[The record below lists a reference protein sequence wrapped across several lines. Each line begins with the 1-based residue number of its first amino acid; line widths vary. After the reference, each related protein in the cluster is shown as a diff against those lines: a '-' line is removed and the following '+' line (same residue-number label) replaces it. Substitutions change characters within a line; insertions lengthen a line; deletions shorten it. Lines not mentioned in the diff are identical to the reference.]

1 MKLREL
7 KETAAGKLAEA
18 GIELPYLE
26 VQVLFSR
33 FLSLSKTRQILE
45 SEKEVEEADVRKVL
59 SAVEERCSHTP
70 LSYITGHR
78 EFYGLDFKVT
88 PDTLIPRPDT
98 EILVETALEFLNG
111 RKDAKILDMC
121 TGTGCAGIAA
131 AANASVS
138 SLTLCDISRK
148 ALECAKTNAKALLP
162 PSLPVNFILSDLFEN
177 IGDRDFDVIISNP
190 PYIRKDYLETL
201 SPEVRKE
208 PALALFDDD
217 IDGLGLCRKIASSA
231 AQHLVRGGLLA
242 IECDYRQTSALSE
255 IITQNG
261 FTRVRIAKD
270 LAGRERVVSGERE

>member
-26 VQVLFSR
+26 IQVLFSR

-45 SEKEVEEADVRKVL
+45 SEKEVEEADARKVL

-98 EILVETALEFLNG
+98 ETLVETALEFLKG

-217 IDGLGLCRKIASSA
+217 IDGLGLCRKIASRA

>member
-7 KETAAGKLAEA
+7 KETASARLAQE

-26 VQVLFSR
+26 VQVLFSH

-45 SEKEVEEADVRKVL
+45 SEKEIEESDVRKVL

-78 EFYGLDFKVT
+78 EFYGLDFTVT
-88 PDTLIPRPDT
+88 SDTLIPRHDT
-98 EILVETALEFLNG
+98 ETLVETALEFLNG
-111 RKDAKILDMC
+111 RQDAKILDMC
-121 TGTGCAGIAA
+121 TGTGCAGIAI
-131 AANASVS
+131 AANASAS

-162 PSLPVNFILSDLFEN
+162 PSLQVNFIHGDLFEN
-177 IGDRDFDVIISNP
+177 IEDSDFDVIVSNP
-190 PYIRKDYLETL
+190 PYIRKDFLETL

-208 PALALFDDD
+208 PYIALFDEDG
-217 IDGLGLCRKIASSA
+217 DGLGLCRKIASSA
-231 AQHLVRGGLLA
+231 AGHLVRGGLLA

-255 IITQNG
+255 IISQNG

>member
-45 SEKEVEEADVRKVL
+45 SEKEVEEADARKVL

-98 EILVETALEFLNG
+98 ETLVETALEFLNG

-148 ALECAKTNAKALLP
+148 ALECAKANAKALLP

-217 IDGLGLCRKIASSA
+217 IDGLGLCRKIASRA
-231 AQHLVRGGLLA
+231 AQHLVGGGLLA